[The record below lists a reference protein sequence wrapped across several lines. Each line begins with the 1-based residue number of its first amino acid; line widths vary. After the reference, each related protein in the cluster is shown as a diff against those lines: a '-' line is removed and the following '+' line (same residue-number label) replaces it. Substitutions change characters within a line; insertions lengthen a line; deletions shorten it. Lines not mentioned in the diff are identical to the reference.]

1 MPTLQGIIKAVV
13 RQYTP
18 ILGSISDI
26 ADTNL
31 KRQLVS
37 ATVGQLRSA
46 LPDFPSGRSILRSL
60 RAEGITIGNQ
70 QFYDIYRRARAFDVH
85 ETALSL
91 YPSNR
96 QVPEDLVLPGTPF
109 QQRKYN
115 YTFSVN
121 LQTYEKGWQRKP
133 IKLSSSRLMSK
144 NTAVR
149 KFREQHGAKFEK
161 AGNIDWDSMELH
173 TVTRRT
179 IEDL

>member
-1 MPTLQGIIKAVV
+1 MPTLEGIIKAVV
-13 RQYTP
+13 RQYVP

-31 KRQLVS
+31 KRQVVS

-46 LPDFPSGRSILRSL
+46 LPQFPSGRSILRSL
-60 RAEGITIGNQ
+60 RAEGIKIGNE
-70 QFYDIYRRARAFDVH
+70 QFYNIYRRARDYDTH
-85 ETALSL
+85 ETALTL
-91 YPSNR
+91 YPSDK

-121 LQTYEKGWQRKP
+121 LQTYQKGWERKP
-133 IKLSSSRLMSK
+133 IRLSSSRLMSK
-144 NTAVR
+144 NTAIR
-149 KFREQHGAKFEK
+149 KFREQHGAKFEEV
-161 AGNIDWDSMELH
+161 GNIDWDSMELH
-173 TVTRRT
+173 SVTRRT